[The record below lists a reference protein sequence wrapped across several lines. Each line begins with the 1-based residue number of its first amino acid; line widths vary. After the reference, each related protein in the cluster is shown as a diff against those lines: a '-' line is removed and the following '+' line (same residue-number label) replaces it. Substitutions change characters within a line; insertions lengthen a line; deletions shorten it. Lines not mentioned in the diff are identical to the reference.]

1 MIFICLCKHIK
12 AISDC
17 GSSSLTV
24 WLYRSSVS
32 AGLTGFTGILLLVS
46 SQTESDFEE
55 EQLIDSVSALPLA
68 GGSPGKSG
76 GAQGADWKTKH
87 DSARGRY
94 GTIKGW
100 RLFRLLNSYYCCNP
114 PSPPPIVCPKSH
126 RSMTHKY
133 NRTPTGQYPYLLH
146 SWTCLIACSPQA
158 LPSLNLDGYWL
169 TCEAWGD
176 RWECHTGILTCTMS
190 NFLAGKHAEIF
201 LPYHFLLPWRFPCVL
216 WWETG
221 FSSVS

>member
-1 MIFICLCKHIK
+1 MGAPLWLFDYTAAVLVQVWL
-12 AISDC
+12 ASL
-17 GSSSLTV
+17 GSSSWFLHKQKATLRKSS
-24 WLYRSSVS
+24 WLIQFPRYPWLEGVRGSREVHRE
-32 AGLTGFTGILLLVS
+32 LTGKLNMTAPEEGMAPLKGGGFLDS
-46 SQTESDFEE
+46 STV
-55 EQLIDSVSALPLA
+55 ITVV
-68 GGSPGKSG
+68 
-76 GAQGADWKTKH
+76 T
-87 DSARGRY
+87 
-94 GTIKGW
+94 
-100 RLFRLLNSYYCCNP
+100 P
-114 PSPPPIVCPKSH
+114 PPPPPIVCPKSH